1 MTARQVREV
10 FAARLAR
17 RLAGEGVAD
26 AAAGR
31 GAGDWAAM
39 LEGHYVLA
47 DVRGLYRIAP
57 DWAREGTRVGVF
69 RTIDR
74 AAAYLHALMAA
85 TAADCAG

>member
-1 MTARQVREV
+1 
-10 FAARLAR
+10 
-17 RLAGEGVAD
+17 
-26 AAAGR
+26 
-31 GAGDWAAM
+31 M